1 LGKAQIVLVPMEKP
15 LKEARMAEKKIVRSM
30 NDLVLGVL
38 SIVLGIYLLTSK
50 NIVKNDVATGAG
62 GPFAQA
68 GTYVDLLAGI
78 LLVLAVV
85 LVVKSFNFK
94 KSDNVTGFTFL
105 WNKEIVITAISLIL
119 YTILLPIIGFTI
131 TTLALLLLL
140 VSVFSAK
147 EITRGERKLTKAEK
161 KKVLLLAVVFS
172 LVMLLVIY
180 VVFSVLLKV
189 TLP

>member
-1 LGKAQIVLVPMEKP
+1 VQLAPIPGKRPF
-15 LKEARMAEKKIVRSM
+15 KEAWMSEKKIVRSM

-38 SIVLGIYLLTSK
+38 SIILAIYLLTSK

-78 LLVLAVV
+78 LLILAAV
-85 LVVKSFNFK
+85 LVIKSFNFK
-94 KSDNVTGFTFL
+94 KTDNVTGFTFL

-131 TTLALLLLL
+131 TTLALLLVL
-140 VSVFSAK
+140 VTVFSTK
-147 EITRGERKLTKAEK
+147 EITRGERKLTKAER
-161 KKVLLLAVVFS
+161 KKVLLLSVVFS